1 MQTDA
6 LVEGMNALGY
16 MVANFSQRE
25 LIHGYDAFADR
36 RKKARFEFVSTNIV
50 WQDTGEP
57 LVASSV
63 VRKVDLRPGA
73 KAGAIRVGFIGL
85 TQNNPAF
92 LKEGPAGRRI
102 VTIDPFLAAEKVLP
116 ALAKKTDLVVALV
129 SLGVDEAR
137 SLAKRVKGIDLV
149 LGGGGG
155 VGTRTDDFPEDT
167 QFGRA
172 RIFFINNQGKDLGE
186 VRLFFNGQ
194 RAIASAQR
202 NIIGLSREW
211 PEDPALTKLAEATK
225 VAVNEYNRSQAA
237 QVTPVAAPVA
247 PGQGPSFTGS
257 ERCGVCHAQE
267 FAIWQRTGH
276 ARAFATLE
284 KAQQDYNPKCV
295 SCHSVGYGQTSG
307 FVNAK
312 ATPGLEN
319 VGCES
324 CHGPS
329 SPHPDQIATGY
340 GGSNTSFCVTCH
352 TRENSPDFNPATYI
366 PKVRHWPDAQAGR

>member
-172 RIFFINNQGKDLGE
+172 RIFFINNQRG
-186 VRLFFNGQ
+186 
-194 RAIASAQR
+194 IASMQR
-202 NIIGLSREW
+202 NDVGLSREW
-211 PEDPALTKLAEATK
+211 PEDPALTKVAEATK

-307 FVNAK
+307 FVNTK

-329 SPHPDQIATGY
+329 SPHPDQVATGY

-366 PKVRHWPDAQAGR
+366 PKVRHWADAQAGR